1 MQEQRRY
8 QRAPLHANITVTH
21 NSQAISGTSMDISVG
36 GMFIQLEDEIPFG
49 AEIQITMPSP
59 IDAQAL
65 LTMPAK
71 VRWTRA
77 GGMGI
82 QFGLLGA
89 LETHAIVEFLRGK
102 IGT

>member
-1 MQEQRRY
+1 VQEQRRY

-21 NSQAISGTSMDISVG
+21 ETHAIPATSMDISVG
-36 GMFIQLEDEIPFG
+36 GMFIQLEEALPFG

-59 IDAQAL
+59 IDAQTL
-65 LTMPAK
+65 LTLPAK
-71 VRWTRA
+71 VRWTRS